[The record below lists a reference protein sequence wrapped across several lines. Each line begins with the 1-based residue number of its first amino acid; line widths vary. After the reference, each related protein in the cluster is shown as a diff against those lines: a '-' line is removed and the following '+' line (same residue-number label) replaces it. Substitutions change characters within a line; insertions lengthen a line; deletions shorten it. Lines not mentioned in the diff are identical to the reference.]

1 MKQVSATV
9 SARPGGGVV
18 IRQTVEIEV
27 PAGTSMLEAETL
39 MQAAL
44 VEAGA
49 AIVGEFLHA
58 SDADGQPLQ
67 YQKRRF
73 TAKAEKE
80 SRLVECTFGAVTV
93 SRWAYQSSRGGKCYY
108 PLDHKMELA
117 GSATPK
123 LARSL
128 AFKMAHAPAA
138 RVCQDLEENH
148 SRKVS
153 VPFVQATT
161 DLIGDLAL
169 ELQPVPDT
177 RQMPDPRDVAVT
189 GVGIDGATL
198 QITTLPDEPLKPG
211 KAAPGDAVSVQP
223 RDQRKGRRQEWRVA
237 MVGTITFYDKAG
249 ERLGTIY
256 TGCAPPEVPGEGKE
270 DFWFLMERELATVKA
285 RYPKAVYHGI
295 SDGARDFVP
304 WLKARTDRLTLD
316 FFHAAGYL
324 SGAAS
329 RMVAAGKGQE
339 RRTSEWLT
347 AACHQLKYKDGA
359 AAQLPA
365 EMKARL
371 ASGHQSLLA
380 GERLEKAVTYFAN
393 NLERM
398 NYAANVRDHHP
409 IGSGVTEAAC
419 GLIIKD
425 RMCNRG
431 MRWSRRTAQHII
443 TLRSII
449 NTTANCWQN
458 FWTSAFSN
466 PIT

>member
-1 MKQVSATV
+1 MKQVSAATI

-18 IRQTVEIEV
+18 IRQMVEIEV

-58 SDADGQPLQ
+58 SDADGQPLE

-80 SRLVECTFGAVTV
+80 SRVVECTFGAVTV
-93 SRWAYQSSRGGKCYY
+93 SRWAYQPSRGGKCYY

-153 VPFVQATT
+153 VHFVQATT
-161 DLIGDLAL
+161 DLIGELAL

-177 RQMPDPRDVAVT
+177 RQMPDPRDVAVI
-189 GVGIDGATL
+189 GVGIDGTTV
-198 QITTLPDEPLKPG
+198 QITVEPDEPVQAG
-211 KAAPGDAVSVQP
+211 PGDAASVKP
-223 RDQRKGRRQEWRVA
+223 RDKRKGRRQQWRVA
-237 MVGTITFYDKAG
+237 MVGTITFYDKKG

-304 WLKARTDRLTLD
+304 WLKANTDQLTLD
-316 FFHAAGYL
+316 FYHAAGYL
-324 SGAAS
+324 GGAAS
-329 RMVAAGKGQE
+329 GMVAAGKGQE
-339 RRTSEWLT
+339 RRTGEWIK
-347 AACHQLKYKDGA
+347 AACHQLKHEDGA
-359 AAQLPA
+359 AGRLLAQMRVSLV
-365 EMKARL
+365 
-371 ASGHQSLLA
+371 SGHQSLRA
-380 GERLEKAVTYFAN
+380 GERVEKAVTYFEN
-393 NLERM
+393 NIERM
-398 NYAANVRDHHP
+398 DYAANVRDHHP

-431 MRWSRRTAQHII
+431 MRWSLRTAQHII

>member
-58 SDADGQPLQ
+58 SDADGQPLEF
-67 YQKRRF
+67 QKRRF

-80 SRLVECTFGAVTV
+80 SRVVECTFGAVTV

-153 VPFVQATT
+153 AHFVQATT
-161 DLIGDLAL
+161 DLIGELAL

-177 RQMPDPRDVAVT
+177 RQMPDPRDVAVI

-198 QITTLPDEPLKPG
+198 QITMQPDEPG
-211 KAAPGDAVSVQP
+211 KIAPGDAMPVKS
-223 RDQRKGRRQEWRVA
+223 RDQRKGRRQQWRVA
-237 MVGTITFYDKAG
+237 MVGTITFYDKNG

-256 TGCAPPEVPGEGKE
+256 TGCAPPEVPGEGKD

-304 WLKARTDRLTLD
+304 WLKANTDKMTLD

-329 RMVAAGKGQE
+329 GMVAAGKGQE
-339 RRTSEWLT
+339 SRTSQWLK
-347 AACHQLKYKDGA
+347 AACHQLKHEDGA
-359 AAQLPA
+359 AAQLLA
-365 EMKARL
+365 EMQASL
-371 ASGHQSLLA
+371 ASGHQNQLA
-380 GERLEKAVTYFAN
+380 GERLEKAVTYFKN
-393 NLERM
+393 NLDRM
-398 NYAANVRDHHP
+398 DYAAKVRGHHP

-431 MRWSRRTAQHII
+431 MRWSLRTAQHII

>member
-1 MKQVSATV
+1 MKKVSAATI

-18 IRQTVEIEV
+18 IRQMVEIEV

-58 SDADGQPLQ
+58 SDADGQPLE

-80 SRLVECTFGAVTV
+80 SRVVECTFGAVTV
-93 SRWAYQSSRGGKCYY
+93 SRWAYQPSRGGKCYY

-153 VPFVQATT
+153 VHFVQATT
-161 DLIGDLAL
+161 DLIGELAL
-169 ELQPVPDT
+169 ELQPAPDT
-177 RQMPDPRDVAVT
+177 GQMPDPRDVAVI

-198 QITTLPDEPLKPG
+198 QITVEPDEP
-211 KAAPGDAVSVQP
+211 AASVKP
-223 RDQRKGRRQEWRVA
+223 RDKRKGRRQQWRVA
-237 MVGTITFYDKAG
+237 MVGTITFYNRKG

-295 SDGARDFVP
+295 SDGARDFIP
-304 WLKARTDRLTLD
+304 WLKANTDELTLD
-316 FFHAAGYL
+316 FYHAAGYL

-329 RMVAAGKGQE
+329 GMVAAGKGKE
-339 RRTSEWLT
+339 HRTGEWLQ
-347 AACHQLKYKDGA
+347 AACHQLKHDDGA
-359 AAQLPA
+359 AAQLLE
-365 EMKARL
+365 EMQVSL
-371 ASGHQSLLA
+371 MCGQQNLLA
-380 GERLEKAVTYFAN
+380 GERLAKAVTYFEN

-398 NYAANVRDHHP
+398 DYAGKVRDHHP

-431 MRWSRRTAQHII
+431 MRWSLRSAQHII

-449 NTTANCWQN
+449 NTTADCWQS
-458 FWTSAFSN
+458 FWKAAFSN